1 MWLPPGGHSEV
12 NEHPVETAI
21 REAQEETALTVKIIT
36 QNPILISDN
45 PQTIEAPR
53 VILLENIDRKD
64 QPPHQHID
72 HVYFSVPTSD
82 VAFEKPIPHGP
93 SQWIPLNQLE
103 NNFSLIDPSGR
114 SVIVAEDVRL
124 LGIEAIKAS
133 GYL

>member
-21 REAQEETALTVKIIT
+21 REAKEETSLTVEIIA
-36 QNPILISDN
+36 QNPILISGN
-45 PQTIEAPR
+45 PKTIEAPR
-53 VILLENIDRKD
+53 VILLENIDRED

-82 VAFEKPIPHGP
+82 VSFEEPIPHGP

-133 GYL
+133 GYF

>member
-1 MWLPPGGHSEV
+1 MERHHTATAYVVSKGHTLLLWHNFLKMWLPPGGHSEV

-82 VAFEKPIPHGP
+82 VAFEKP
-93 SQWIPLNQLE
+93 
-103 NNFSLIDPSGR
+103 
-114 SVIVAEDVRL
+114 
-124 LGIEAIKAS
+124 
-133 GYL
+133 